1 MKQILISSI
10 FLFTAVISVSAQ
22 SSRKPVTRTT
32 TKSAAK
38 PAEKPTA
45 PAFKNLL
52 DSFSYAAGFN
62 VATNMKAQGI
72 NKLNV
77 AMMQKGLDDVFK
89 NNPAALTTEASNA
102 CMQQQLAIFAAEK
115 SDIDKAKGRAFL
127 EANKKRKEVITL
139 PDGLQ
144 YEIIKSGDVN
154 GKHPT
159 LTDSAVVHYIGTLID
174 GVEFDNSYKRGQ
186 PYATLLTRVVQGWT
200 EILQLMKPGDQWKV
214 YIPSELAYNDNGAAG
229 GAIPPHSVLIFDM
242 TLVEIR
248 PVITKTDQ

>member
-1 MKQILISSI
+1 MKTVLISSV
-10 FLFTAVISVSAQ
+10 FLFAAVLSVSAQ
-22 SSRKPVTRTT
+22 SGKKPATRAT
-32 TKSAAK
+32 TKSTTKTAAK
-38 PAEKPTA
+38 PTTPT
-45 PAFKNLL
+45 FKNLL

-77 AMMQKGLDDVFK
+77 EMMQKGLDDVFK
-89 NNPAALTTEASNA
+89 NTPSALTTEASGT
-102 CMQQQLAIFAAEK
+102 CMQKQLAIFASEK
-115 SDIDKAKGRAFL
+115 GDADKAKGRAFL

-154 GKHPT
+154 GKQPT
-159 LTDSAVVHYIGTLID
+159 LADSAVVHYIGTLID

-186 PYATLLTRVVQGWT
+186 PYATLLTQVVQGWT
-200 EILQLMKPGDQWKV
+200 EILQMMKPGDQWKV
-214 YIPSELAYNDNGAAG
+214 YVPSELAYDENGAG
-229 GAIPPHSVLIFDM
+229 GGSIPPHSVLIFDM

-248 PVITKTDQ
+248 PVIAKTGQ